1 MFCCGYHNYFNALPY
16 FKSAKISCVV
26 CIIFVVSNFLCG
38 SFLKEKTRWA
48 QHGTLHNN
56 ATTRRGLG
64 ENYSKTTLI
73 LYLICLIAYI
83 CLVYFLLHLSF
94 AKL

>member
-48 QHGTLHNN
+48 QHGTTHNN

-64 ENYSKTTLI
+64 ENSLKTTPI
-73 LYLICLIAYI
+73 SYLICLIAYI
-83 CLVYFLLHLSF
+83 CL
-94 AKL
+94 A